1 MTTWFRVT
9 AGLILVTTVA
19 AWNASSSLAGGHGQA
34 VRPSV
39 RVSDWQPLVLV
50 GTQFR
55 PFERVVIRV
64 VETGSPTLVKRL
76 RTTRRGTF
84 VATLANSAVDRCGGF
99 SVLVTGAGGRVAKVR
114 LPLPLCPPAIP

>member
-1 MTTWFRVT
+1 
-9 AGLILVTTVA
+9 
-19 AWNASSSLAGGHGQA
+19 
-34 VRPSV
+34 
-39 RVSDWQPLVLV
+39 VLV

-76 RTTRRGTF
+76 RATRRGTF
-84 VATLANSAVDRCGGF
+84 VPTVADSKIDRCSGL